1 MNEYQFNQVTDYEYE
16 LIILCTEVM
25 QRNINCFDDLKG
37 RLLVGGSIE
46 KTIFHLKEK
55 QLLSPVEFLSALHSI
70 ELCALGLR
78 NLENINP
85 NDLRKIK
92 PHKKV
97 ILGLYKTYGTLL
109 YMFEHSLL

>member
-1 MNEYQFNQVTDYEYE
+1 MNEYQFNQVTEQEYE
-16 LIILCTEVM
+16 VIILCTEVM

-46 KTIFHLKEK
+46 NTVFHLKEK
-55 QLLSPVEFLSALHSI
+55 QLLSPSEFLSALHSI
-70 ELCALGLR
+70 ELCALALR

-92 PHKKV
+92 PYKKV
-97 ILGLYKTYGTLL
+97 ILGLHKTYGTLL
-109 YMFEHSLL
+109 YMFEPTLL

>member
-1 MNEYQFNQVTDYEYE
+1 MNEYQFNQVTAHEYE
-16 LIILCTEVM
+16 IIILCTEVM

-46 KTIFHLKEK
+46 KTILHLKER
-55 QLLSPVEFLSALHSI
+55 QLLSQVEFLSTLHSI
-70 ELCALGLR
+70 ELCALALR
-78 NLENINP
+78 NLESINP

-97 ILGLYKTYGTLL
+97 IWGLHKTYGTLL
-109 YMFEHSLL
+109 YMFEPSLL